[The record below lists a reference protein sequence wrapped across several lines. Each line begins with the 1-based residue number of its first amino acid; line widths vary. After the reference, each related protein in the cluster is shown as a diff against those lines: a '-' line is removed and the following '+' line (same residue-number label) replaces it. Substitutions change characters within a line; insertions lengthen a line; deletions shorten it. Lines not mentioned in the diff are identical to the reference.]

1 MAKVVD
7 IGGMPELVRLAEE
20 VRATHEPRVL
30 RRGGEDLAV
39 LTPVEPRRSGDLWT
53 GYDPDAV
60 RAAIDATAGSWADLD
75 VDAVIAY
82 VYRAR
87 EEGSRP
93 ADRP

>member
-1 MAKVVD
+1 VAKVVD

-20 VRATHEPRVL
+20 VRATHEPHVL
-30 RRGGEDLAV
+30 RSGGQDLAV
-39 LTPVEPRRSGDLWT
+39 LTPVEPGRSGDLWA

-75 VDAVIAY
+75 VDAVIAH